1 MIVGEELPI
10 ISIRLVVY
18 KNRLLIRH
26 TKDISSNAHEKR
38 QNCLLGLKG
47 GLWRHTIL
55 FYDIL
60 KWHEQSL
67 KIVFPTDSFSP
78 LHGPEDQHQWCWYI
92 ISHTW
97 EFHSYLTMIFEA
109 TPKTFD
115 WHKGTYRLRG
125 GERCVLFFSR
135 RWYCNLSY
143 RTQRRYLPMSLSFFF
158 IPYKHSHGLHIWP

>member
-18 KNRLLIRH
+18 KNRLLIRQ

-115 WHKGTYRLRG
+115 WHKGTYRLRS
-125 GERCVLFFSR
+125 GERCVLFFFKAMIL
-135 RWYCNLSY
+135 W
-143 RTQRRYLPMSLSFFF
+143 SLVSNTEEIPTDELKFFF
-158 IPYKHSHGLHIWP
+158 IPYKHPHGLHIWP